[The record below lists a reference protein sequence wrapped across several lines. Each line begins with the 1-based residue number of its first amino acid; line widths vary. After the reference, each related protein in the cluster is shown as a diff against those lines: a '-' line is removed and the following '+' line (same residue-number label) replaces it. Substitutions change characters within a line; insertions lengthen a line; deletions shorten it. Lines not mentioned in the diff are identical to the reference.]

1 MSMGRVDVDSRM
13 CKGCE
18 LCIAACTF
26 GVIQLSAADTV
37 NEYSLRYVVAEHPEK
52 CTGCGV
58 CALMCP
64 DSAITVWR
72 FVKAS

>member
-1 MSMGRVDVDSRM
+1 
-13 CKGCE
+13 
-18 LCIAACTF
+18 LAA
-26 GVIQLSAADTV
+26 
-37 NEYSLRYVVAEHPEK
+37 HPEK

-72 FVKAS
+72 VVKAS

>member
-26 GVIQLSAADTV
+26 GVIQLSAPDTV
-37 NEYSLRYVVAEHPEK
+37 NEYSLRYVVAEHLEK